1 MSSLRC
7 AAPATSAAG
16 AKGGAAALRRNGRGT
31 PFLTGTGSFLKGTR
45 GTGRLREGVGGGG
58 PRRWGH
64 HPRRVGRGTQGRV
77 QRAQATIGAFEAAPL
92 DAGLHAFG
100 DMINPVFNE
109 LGLDGLGVD
118 VVIFLVTTVMVVPV
132 FRILKLS
139 PVIGFLGAGLAIS
152 QMGVYRQGADIQG
165 LSELGILF
173 LLFEMG
179 LELSVDRVKALAKY
193 AFGLGNLQVFLTT
206 VVFSLFVFDSSYFGP
221 NDGSIG
227 SFFLTE
233 ELGADRSLVTV
244 GSLIE
249 AVVIG
254 AGLSLSSSAF
264 VLQLLSEQGQLKSR
278 FGSAVLGI
286 LLMQDI
292 AVVPLLVLLPTLAA
306 SETAVEGGT
315 LLQTQKALGTQG
327 AGLIMD
333 QLRSLLPLLEGTVT
347 ALGGLGGVVL
357 ASRIIVRRAFNVV
370 AGSRSPEA
378 FIALTLL
385 TVVGTSLITEEIG
398 LSDSLGAFLAGLML
412 AESNF
417 RTQIEADIKPF
428 RGLLLGLFFVTVGTN
443 IDLDLFY
450 REWPTVLAML
460 AGLITMKTGV
470 VAALSPLFGLTFAE
484 GVRTGLTLSQGG
496 EFAFVVFSLAQS
508 LSILPD
514 ELNRLL
520 IIVVVLSMGLTPAVA
535 DLGGKAAAFLEKRT
549 KEGGQA
555 SDVVEVEEQRGTLGL
570 RGAAGDAAPSRD
582 RAVVILGYGRTAKV
596 VAQFFEG
603 SANGC
608 VVFTQNP
615 AQVRDGARQSSYP
628 VIYGDGSRAEVLE
641 AAGITK
647 PSAILVLYTEA
658 ERALRA
664 VASLRDAYGP
674 SVPMIARATDPEG
687 ARELAL
693 VGATTAIPEAT
704 ELGLFLGAA
713 LLENL
718 QDAAAV
724 DGQDIQGPACDLPVM
739 RGRVYAD
746 QGLTPFAPPSSS
758 SSLPPDVAFVLD
770 EIDRTEREAAQQP
783 VPDRPVP
790 ERPLAVGDQ
799 ADTESAAIAATGAD
813 SSREH

>member
-1 MSSLRC
+1 MLDH
-7 AAPATSAAG
+7 
-16 AKGGAAALRRNGRGT
+16 
-31 PFLTGTGSFLKGTR
+31 
-45 GTGRLREGVGGGG
+45 G
-58 PRRWGH
+58 P
-64 HPRRVGRGTQGRV
+64 V
-77 QRAQATIGAFEAAPL
+77 
-92 DAGLHAFG
+92 DLHALG
-100 DMINPVFNE
+100 DLINPVFTE
-109 LGLDGLGVD
+109 LGLDGLSVD

-132 FRILKLS
+132 FRFLKLS

-152 QMGVYRQGADIQG
+152 QMGVYRQGEDIQG

-206 VVFSLFVFDSSYFGP
+206 VVFALFVFDSSYFGP

-357 ASRIIVRRAFNVV
+357 ASRVIVRRAFNVV

-470 VAALSPLFGLTFAE
+470 VTVLSPLFGLTLAE

-496 EFAFVVFSLAQS
+496 EFAFVVFALAQS

-520 IIVVVLSMGLTPAVA
+520 IIVVVLSMALTPAVA
-535 DLGGKAAAFLEKRT
+535 DLGSKAALYLEGKG
-549 KEGGQA
+549 EGGGGGGGGADQK
-555 SDVVEVEEQRGTLGL
+555 EEALGL
-570 RGAAGDAAPSRD
+570 RGAAGDAATRRD
-582 RAVVILGYGRTAKV
+582 RAVVILGYGRTARV

-603 SANGC
+603 SAEGC
-608 VVFTQNP
+608 VVFTQN
-615 AQVRDGARQSSYP
+615 ATQVAEGARQSSYP
-628 VIYGDGSRAEVLE
+628 VIYGDGSRPEVLE
-641 AAGITK
+641 AAGITN
-647 PSAILVLYTEA
+647 PSAILVLYTDA
-658 ERALRA
+658 ERSLRA
-664 VASLRDAYGP
+664 VAGLRDAYGP
-674 SVPMIARATDPEG
+674 SIPVIARATDPEG

-704 ELGLFLGAA
+704 ELGLFLGGA
-713 LLENL
+713 LLESL
-718 QDAAAV
+718 TGVESAQDV
-724 DGQDIQGPACDLPVM
+724 PQGPSCDLPGV

-746 QGLTPFAPPSSS
+746 QGLPVV
-758 SSLPPDVAFVLD
+758 SLPRTSASRASEPQPGAEAALPASVAFVLD
-770 EIDRTEREAAQQP
+770 EVDRTEREAAQVPIPDLPLP
-783 VPDRPVP
+783 VDEDPSDAKAAG
-790 ERPLAVGDQ
+790 AV
-799 ADTESAAIAATGAD
+799 SAGA
-813 SSREH
+813 EP

>member
-1 MSSLRC
+1 M
-7 AAPATSAAG
+7 
-16 AKGGAAALRRNGRGT
+16 
-31 PFLTGTGSFLKGTR
+31 
-45 GTGRLREGVGGGG
+45 
-58 PRRWGH
+58 
-64 HPRRVGRGTQGRV
+64 
-77 QRAQATIGAFEAAPL
+77 
-92 DAGLHAFG
+92 DLHALG
-100 DMINPVFNE
+100 DLINPVFTE

-132 FRILKLS
+132 FRFLKLS

-152 QMGVYRQGADIQG
+152 QMGVYRQGEDIQG

-206 VVFSLFVFDSSYFGP
+206 VVFALFVFDSSYFGP

-357 ASRIIVRRAFNVV
+357 ASRVIVRRAFSVV

-385 TVVGTSLITEEIG
+385 TVVGTSLVTEEIG

-460 AGLITMKTGV
+460 VGLITMKTGV
-470 VAALSPLFGLTFAE
+470 VTVLSPLFGLTLAE

-496 EFAFVVFSLAQS
+496 EFAFVVFALAQS

-520 IIVVVLSMGLTPAVA
+520 IIVVVLSMALTPAVA
-535 DLGGKAAAFLEKRT
+535 DLGSKAALYLEGEA
-549 KEGGQA
+549 EGGGGADQK
-555 SDVVEVEEQRGTLGL
+555 EEALGL
-570 RGAAGDAAPSRD
+570 RGAAGDAATRRD
-582 RAVVILGYGRTAKV
+582 RAVVILGYGRTARV
-596 VAQFFEG
+596 VSQFFEG
-603 SANGC
+603 SAEGC
-608 VVFTQNP
+608 VVFTQN
-615 AQVRDGARQSSYP
+615 ATQVVEGARQSSYP
-628 VIYGDGSRAEVLE
+628 VIYGDGSRPEVLE
-641 AAGITK
+641 AAGITN
-647 PSAILVLYTEA
+647 PSAILVLYTDA
-658 ERALRA
+658 ERSLRA
-664 VASLRDAYGP
+664 VAGLRDAYGP
-674 SVPMIARATDPEG
+674 SIPVIARATDPEG

-704 ELGLFLGAA
+704 ELGLFLGGA
-713 LLENL
+713 LLESL
-718 QDAAAV
+718 IGVESEQDV
-724 DGQDIQGPACDLPVM
+724 PQGPSCDLPGV

-746 QGLTPFAPPSSS
+746 QGLPVV
-758 SSLPPDVAFVLD
+758 SLPRTSASRTSEPQPRAEAALPASVAFVLD
-770 EIDRTEREAAQQP
+770 EVDRIEREAAQVPIPDLPLP
-783 VPDRPVP
+783 VDEDPSDAKAAG
-790 ERPLAVGDQ
+790 AV
-799 ADTESAAIAATGAD
+799 SAGA
-813 SSREH
+813 EP